1 MKNLSTQKPFTKQI
15 TDLKTNTK
23 VKYFNQKIDIE
34 DFNPI
39 KKKLENI
46 FLSKGFAIFE
56 CEKYLQVFKSQEDG
70 INSLSDFEKEVNNIL
85 TNNKTNRCY

>member
-1 MKNLSTQKPFTKQI
+1 MKNCTQKAFTKQI

-23 VKYFNQKIDIE
+23 FKYFNQKIDIE

-56 CEKYLQVFKSQEDG
+56 C
-70 INSLSDFEKEVNNIL
+70 
-85 TNNKTNRCY
+85 